1 MVEPRFWGKNSQ
13 TRAEVLLRIMG
24 WTLNLGPEY
33 LSSVVTIYQGGNC
46 SMERGRRVC
55 EEALPPQDTHLQT
68 KCLWS
73 TTRATPQRA
82 GDHCHS
88 PWLSQGPA
96 SHQHHPPCYTQGS
109 ICANW
114 AWATFSKAPGEG
126 VTPSEFGDMT
136 LEMVKSG
143 VKS

>member
-1 MVEPRFWGKNSQ
+1 MGEPRFWGKNSQ

-33 LSSVVTIYQGGNC
+33 LSSVVTIYQGGNR
-46 SMERGRRVC
+46 SMERGRRVY
-55 EEALPPQDTHLQT
+55 EEALPPQHTHLQT

-88 PWLSQGPA
+88 PWLSRGPA
-96 SHQHHPPCYTQGS
+96 SHQHHPHVTLRAASVPTGLRQLSPKLLGKGS
-109 ICANW
+109 LPLSLVI
-114 AWATFSKAPGEG
+114 
-126 VTPSEFGDMT
+126 
-136 LEMVKSG
+136 
-143 VKS
+143 